1 MSRRKK
7 TAPTAEALL
16 QMKSLA
22 GTYGRGGA
30 VIAAAW
36 VDDALEE
43 YLRRFLSRD
52 PQMANY
58 LLQPEGALGTFGV
71 RIKLAYALGMISDEV
86 RRDLDVIRLVR
97 NDFAHLRDASGFEN
111 PSVIQRCRSLRAY
124 RCYASSVRNAGRTP
138 RQRFMVSALLL
149 AAAIIDVTDA
159 VSPTSAPDEKLV
171 DGAVRKLAA
180 MPAFR
185 SVIQPYRAAYP

>member
-1 MSRRKK
+1 MR
-7 TAPTAEALL
+7 T
-16 QMKSLA
+16 LA

-43 YLRRFLSRD
+43 YLRCFLSRD
-52 PQMANY
+52 PKIANN

-86 RRDLDVIRLVR
+86 RRDLDAIRLVR
-97 NDFAHLRDASGFEN
+97 NDFAHLRDASGFDN
-111 PSVIQRCRSLRAY
+111 PQVVQRCRGLHAY
-124 RCYASSVRNAGRTP
+124 RCYASSVRNPSRTP
-138 RQRFMVSALLL
+138 RQRYMISALLL
-149 AAAIIDVTDA
+149 AAAIVDVTDG
-159 VSPTSAPDEKLV
+159 VSETSRPDEKLLN
-171 DGAVRKLAA
+171 DAVHKIAA

-185 SVIQPYRAAYP
+185 SLVQPYRGSEWYAAQQIVRPEHG

>member
-1 MSRRKK
+1 MSRGKK
-7 TAPTAEALL
+7 TPPTAEALL
-16 QMKSLA
+16 EMRSLA

-52 PQMANY
+52 PKLANS

-71 RIKLAYALGMISDEV
+71 RIKLAYALGMISEEV

-111 PSVIQRCRSLRAY
+111 PSVIQRCRGLYAF
-124 RCYASSVRNAGRTP
+124 RCYASAGRMLDAHHARDTWFLHFCWRLRLLTLLP
-138 RQRFMVSALLL
+138 ASRQQARQ
-149 AAAIIDVTDA
+149 T
-159 VSPTSAPDEKLV
+159 
-171 DGAVRKLAA
+171 RN
-180 MPAFR
+180 
-185 SVIQPYRAAYP
+185 